1 MSGLLVDNLY
11 ETLRGDIRTGRW
23 RPGSRLP
30 PESALASEFR
40 TSRTTLRHALR
51 RLEDG
56 GLVASRQGSG
66 RTVVSS
72 GGSVA
77 EATGMMAKT
86 IALVTNMSGPPS
98 DFGRGPL
105 ESAIDAGVYDAC
117 RQRGLH
123 LLNLNVPIE
132 GISDDEVSMLL
143 HNPPRGLVITHPE
156 LAGSSIV
163 DRMRRVKNAGV
174 ALVVHGNSD
183 DFSPFDRVVSDHA
196 HGSAQLTRWLLEQ
209 GCRRILRVWGIES
222 PRYWLSMRDEGH
234 ERAMRDAGLEPLP
247 ALVVRGAVVCTDDPV
262 TFQTRVRQFA
272 GFLIEHL
279 RGPTPVDAIVATNDP
294 DAIITAAA
302 CKLLGIDPVR
312 DIRIVGY
319 DSNFAVTKE
328 YRSEPFTPA
337 ATINKV
343 NENTGQ
349 LLVQTLMSRLAGELP
364 PEPVRAMTIPT
375 LVVNVPGQL
384 MSS

>member
-1 MSGLLVDNLY
+1 
-11 ETLRGDIRTGRW
+11 
-23 RPGSRLP
+23 
-30 PESALASEFR
+30 
-40 TSRTTLRHALR
+40 
-51 RLEDG
+51 
-56 GLVASRQGSG
+56 
-66 RTVVSS
+66 
-72 GGSVA
+72 
-77 EATGMMAKT
+77 MMAKT
-86 IALVTNMSGPPS
+86 IALVTNMAGPPS
-98 DFGRGPL
+98 NFGRGPL

-123 LLNLNVPIE
+123 LLNLNVPVE

-156 LAGSSIV
+156 LAGPSIA

-183 DFSPFDRVVSDHA
+183 EFAPFDRVVSDHA
-196 HGSAQLTRWLLEQ
+196 DGSAQLTRWLLEQ

-234 ERAMRDAGLEPLP
+234 ERAMREAGQEPLP

-279 RGPTPVDAIVATNDP
+279 RGPTPIDAIIATNDP

-302 CKLLGIDPVR
+302 CRLLGVDPEK
-312 DIRIVGY
+312 DITIVGY
-319 DSNFAVTKE
+319 DANWATVKE
-328 YRSEPFTPA
+328 YEYAPFVPA
-337 ATINKV
+337 ATVDKI
-343 NENTGQ
+343 NENTGRKLVETLLARLDNQ
-349 LLVQTLMSRLAGELP
+349 LN
-364 PEPVRAMTIPT
+364 PEPVLAMSQPT
-375 LVVNVPGQL
+375 LNVPEAQP
-384 MSS
+384 SAR